1 MFNSIFSISFQK
13 IIHLTMINWLN
24 FELSK
29 INNNVLST
37 FSLNLNQPGLAI
49 NYLEYDNVHID
60 NIPLTYCRLLDKTN
74 IGRTFRYHAINIHNI
89 REYEPGNYYAYG

>member
-1 MFNSIFSISFQK
+1 MLFWYLVIVGHSLFNSIFSISFQK

-60 NIPLTYCRLLDKTN
+60 NIPLNNDL
-74 IGRTFRYHAINIHNI
+74 
-89 REYEPGNYYAYG
+89 